1 MKLEYLECGK
11 LLAPHGIAGGM
22 KMECW
27 CDSPAVAVR
36 LPALYFKKG
45 EGQYEAKK
53 LLRASPY
60 GKGILVFLEGVSSPE
75 EAARLRM
82 QTVYAKR
89 EDLAKDEKTVFLAE
103 LIGLSVIDADT
114 GRIYGTLKEV
124 DTSRKTTLYI
134 VETEGGEVMLPAVD
148 EFIKEVDVGSHILV
162 RPIPGLFDEV

>member
-1 MKLEYLECGK
+1 M
-11 LLAPHGIAGGM
+11 
-22 KMECW
+22 
-27 CDSPAVAVR
+27 
-36 LPALYFKKG
+36 
-45 EGQYEAKK
+45 
-53 LLRASPY
+53 RASPY
-60 GKGILVFLEGVSSPE
+60 GKGILVFLEGVTSPE
-75 EAARLRM
+75 EVARLRM

-114 GRIYGTLKEV
+114 GRIYGTVKEV

-162 RPIPGLFDEV
+162 RPIPGLFDEI

>member
-60 GKGILVFLEGVSSPE
+60 GKGVLVFLEGITSPE
-75 EAARLRM
+75 EAAPFRM

-89 EDLAKDEKTVFLAE
+89 EDLSKDDGTVFLAE
-103 LIGLSVIDADT
+103 LIGLSVIDIDT
-114 GRIYGTLKEV
+114 GRTYGRIKEV

-162 RPIPGLFDEV
+162 RPIPGLFDEI

>member
-11 LLAPHGIAGGM
+11 LLAPHGVMGGM

-36 LPALYFKKG
+36 LPALYFKWG

-60 GKGILVFLEGVSSPE
+60 GKGVLVFLEGINTPE
-75 EAARLRM
+75 EAGALRGV
-82 QTVYAKR
+82 TVYAKR
-89 EDLAKDEKTVFLAE
+89 EDLSPDGSAVFLAE
-103 LIGLSVIDADT
+103 LIGLSVVDADT
-114 GRIYGTLKEV
+114 GRTYGRIKEV

-134 VETEGGEVMLPAVD
+134 VQTEGGEVMLPAVD

-162 RPIPGLFDEV
+162 RPIPGLFDEI